1 MGLENRIAKR
11 IESQM
16 FISFSVLNEMGS
28 PMVGSMGLA
37 LNISRT
43 GVMLENRN
51 EIGINRRLALE
62 VAVGDD
68 TMKVKGIVK
77 YSKAVEDNYHIG
89 IHFLD
94 LRPDEVALLEKYY
107 PDI

>member
-11 IESQM
+11 VESQM

-37 LNISRT
+37 LNISLT

-51 EIGINRRLALE
+51 EIGKNRKLALE
-62 VAVGDD
+62 IGVGDD

-77 YSKAVEDNYHIG
+77 YSKQVGENYHIG
-89 IHFLD
+89 IHFID
-94 LRPDEVALLEKYY
+94 LSPDEVSLLEKYY